1 VLVVARRSDSEW
13 MNTTQMAEHFG
24 VTVMTISRW
33 SNNPELDFPKPRVVN
48 NRNYF
53 SREACDAWMEER
65 TTAKT
70 VKTMKAESAS

>member
-1 VLVVARRSDSEW
+1 VQQVARRSDSEW
-13 MNTTQMAEHFG
+13 LNTTQTAEYFS

-33 SNNPELDFPKPRVVN
+33 SHNSELGFPQPRVIN

-53 SREACDAWMEER
+53 SREACDEWIQKR

-70 VKTMKAESAS
+70 VKTVKAGA